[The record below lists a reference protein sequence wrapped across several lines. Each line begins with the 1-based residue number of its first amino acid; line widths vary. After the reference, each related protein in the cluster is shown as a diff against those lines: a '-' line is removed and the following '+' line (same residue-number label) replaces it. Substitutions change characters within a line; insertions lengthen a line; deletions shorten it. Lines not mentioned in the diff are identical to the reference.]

1 MISDNEN
8 NSDFEYDSDSDDC
21 YDLTKENT
29 GTDRFITSDMK
40 FINFKD
46 YPHIYEPFYPHINL
60 IESNDIMNIILN
72 FIVKDNT
79 YNDLLSL
86 RKTNRF
92 NKDYVDA
99 YMKSYN
105 KKFCEH
111 IVNKYEIKIK
121 KCIECNKLNIH
132 SNSRIRR
139 YRKLHN
145 KWLGFVLHLLNK

>member
-1 MISDNEN
+1 MISDSES
-8 NSDFEYDSDSDDC
+8 SDIEYESDSDYC
-21 YDLTKENT
+21 YDLSKQNT
-29 GTDRFITSDMK
+29 GTDRFITSEIK

-46 YPHIYEPFYPHINL
+46 YPHIYDPFYPHINL

-79 YNDLLSL
+79 YTGLLSL
-86 RKTNRF
+86 RKTNYSY
-92 NKDYVDA
+92 KDLIDF
-99 YMKSYN
+99 YMKSQG